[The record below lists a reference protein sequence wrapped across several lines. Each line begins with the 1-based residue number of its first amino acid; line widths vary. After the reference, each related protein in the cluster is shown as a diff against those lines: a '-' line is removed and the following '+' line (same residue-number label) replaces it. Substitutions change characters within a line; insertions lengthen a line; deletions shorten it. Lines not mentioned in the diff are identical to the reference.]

1 MEFLRKFGS
10 VVTGILSGFDRLV
23 FRGTLRS
30 LSHEGGV
37 VGFLLRRGVR
47 FVDFGPF
54 VEAETKKLVEAS
66 LAEAREQGRPVRYL
80 ASSRW
85 SKEEIARRIA
95 REDGVDTGLICVLK
109 CVEPCWSFELHRDAE
124 KKKARIEPRKRK
136 CLFLYH
142 YWMDEDLGFMSARI
156 QTWLP
161 YAIQVCVNGREWLAR
176 SLERA
181 GVGYRRVDN
190 ALFDVGDLEKAQA
203 LADKQLRTDWPRTL
217 DLLARRLNPA
227 HDEMVGAE
235 SRYYWSVYQS
245 EWASDVLF
253 RSPGELAALYPKFAR
268 GAIGAFGAQE
278 VMRYLRERPL
288 IQSFGKRVVGDL
300 RRREEGLRVKHWAG
314 ENSIKMYD
322 KPGGV
327 LRVETT
333 VNDPGDFMSFRP
345 KEGDPAGVKEWRP
358 MRRGVADLARRGEVS
373 QGANTRY
380 LDALASLDTDS
391 RVGELVAPACRPVRW
406 KGARVRALR
415 PWSPED
421 HALLAAVSRGEF
433 TVGGFRNRDL
443 RALLYDAPSVHPKE
457 ERRRCARTTRQLRL
471 LRAHGLIRKVSHTH
485 RYILT
490 EKGRR
495 LTTAVL
501 QTKNIPV
508 SEVMK
513 LAA

>member
-1 MEFLRKFGS
+1 MEFLRKFGG
-10 VVTGILSGFDRLV
+10 VVTGILNGFDRLV

-37 VGFLLRRGVR
+37 VGFLLHRGVR

-66 LAEAREQGRPVRYL
+66 LAEAREKNRPIRYL
-80 ASSRW
+80 ASSRD

-95 REDGVDTGLICVLK
+95 REDGIDNGLVCVLK

-142 YWMDEDLGFMSARI
+142 YWMDEDFGFMSARI

-176 SLERA
+176 ALDRE
-181 GVGYRRVDN
+181 GVGYRREDN
-190 ALFDVGDLEKAQA
+190 ALFAIEDLNKAQA
-203 LADKQLRTDWPRTL
+203 LADKQLRTDWPRAL
-217 DLLARRLNPA
+217 GCIARHLNPA
-227 HDEMVGAE
+227 HDALAGEA

-245 EWASDVLF
+245 EWASDVLL
-253 RSPGELAALYPKFAR
+253 RSPADLAALYPKFVR
-268 GAIGAFGAQE
+268 GAIGAFGAEQ
-278 VMRYLRERPL
+278 VMRYLRGRPL
-288 IQSFGKRVVGDL
+288 IASFQGRVVGDA
-300 RRREEGLRVKHWAG
+300 RRREEGVRVKHWVG

-322 KPGGV
+322 KPGGI
-327 LRVETT
+327 LRIETT
-333 VNDPGDFMSFRP
+333 INDPSDFQSYRP
-345 KEGDPAGVKEWRP
+345 KEGDPGGAKDWRA

-373 QGANTRY
+373 QSANARY
-380 LDALASLDTDS
+380 LDALASLETGE
-391 RVGELVAPACRPVRW
+391 RVGELAHRVCRPVRW
-406 KGARVRALR
+406 NGARIRALR
-415 PWSPED
+415 PWSDED
-421 HALLAAVSRGEF
+421 EALLAAVARGEF
-433 TVGGFRNRDL
+433 AVAGFRNRDL
-443 RALLYDAPSVHPKE
+443 RAAIYGAPSADAQE
-457 ERRRCARTTRQLRL
+457 ERRRCGRTTRQLRL
-471 LRAHGLIRKVSHTH
+471 LRAHRLIRKVGHTH

-508 SEVMK
+508 TEVMK